1 MLNVNNVLIVRT
13 VAEGGFKMI
22 FSNHDATYLDCGFGG
37 WVGHIDISDD
47 CDDFDSDYNCSQ

>member
-1 MLNVNNVLIVRT
+1 MIVRT

-37 WVGHIDISDD
+37 WVGHIDI
-47 CDDFDSDYNCSQ
+47 CDDGDDDFGNNCFLGWKLG